1 LYSRLVWSISSIAE
15 LFAQHGKTHIKTKS
29 ELITPKRLMEGAKQ
43 MSNQPYPPNPDDPT
57 MQIPRATSEA
67 RPRAQEPDGQQVESR
82 AEYVEDQNLV
92 RANLRYWITRVV
104 YFVLGVL
111 EVIMGLRFIFR
122 LLGANPDSSFV
133 MALYNLSLVF
143 VAPFN
148 GIFNDQAIGKTSVLE
163 VSTLIAMVIY
173 ALIAWGLVSLSRVI
187 LAPSLTNEQRVIRS
201 RQSRTTP

>member
-1 LYSRLVWSISSIAE
+1 ML
-15 LFAQHGKTHIKTKS
+15 
-29 ELITPKRLMEGAKQ
+29 KRPLEGAKQ
-43 MSNQPYPPNPDDPT
+43 MNNQPYPPNSDDPT
-57 MQIPRATSEA
+57 TQDPRVTYEE
-67 RPRAQEPDGQQVESR
+67 RQQAQETHRQQVESR
-82 AEYVEDQNLV
+82 AEYVEDQNLM

-104 YFVLGVL
+104 YFVLGLL

-143 VAPFN
+143 VSPFN
-148 GIFNDQAIGKTSVLE
+148 GIFNDQAISRTSVLE
-163 VSTLIAMVIY
+163 VSTLIAMLIY

-201 RQSRTTP
+201 RQSHTTP